1 MYGVDIRLAELIVGM
16 SPDKAKSLTEVPGA
30 SWQTS
35 TQRRGWFTQQGRQL
49 LTQTGESL
57 VALGE
62 WLKGYGVPQPS
73 C

>member
-1 MYGVDIRLAELIVGM
+1 M
-16 SPDKAKSLTEVPGA
+16 SPDKVKSLTEAPGV
-30 SWQTS
+30 SR
-35 TQRRGWFTQQGRQL
+35 QRTTRRRRWFSRQGRQL
-49 LTQTGESL
+49 LTQTGEGL